1 MAANTASVSCL
12 DGCLSSVQLSSMQ
25 CCGASCLRGGSTQAP
40 VRKLKW
46 FEVVPC
52 KLEAASWNVRMKTT
66 RQLIP
71 WLWIVWTYFWMNNW
85 SLLKW
90 SQKKIHIL
98 SQQRRLTQLAFLLH
112 VLPPAAM
119 ASTPWEAC
127 EASARNAS
135 SKMPNRASSVP
146 GMTFTRPWKKSTSN
160 LLLKSRRSRSIKRLN
175 GQKL

>member
-1 MAANTASVSCL
+1 MAANTANVSCL

-90 SQKKIHIL
+90 SQKKLHIL
-98 SQQRRLTQLAFLLH
+98 SQPSGNGLDTMRGMWGICTERLVKDA
-112 VLPPAAM
+112 
-119 ASTPWEAC
+119 
-127 EASARNAS
+127 
-135 SKMPNRASSVP
+135 KP
-146 GMTFTRPWKKSTSN
+146 GMFGPRNDLHKTLKKSTSN